1 MNRYIYSWQDLS
13 ADIKI
18 IVKQISLSG
27 WFPDFIVGVKRGGL
41 VPASVLSYYMN
52 LPLLVTSCKIKD
64 GKNVVDLVELTED
77 LKGKKLLIVDDI
89 CDEGK
94 TLEKL
99 SEEMASLGLVDFKAC
114 TIFYNTRQNFI
125 VEFWAKKIDRLRDD
139 SWVVFPW
146 EV

>member
-1 MNRYIYSWQDLS
+1 MNRHFYSWQDLS
-13 ADIKI
+13 TDIKI

-27 WFPDFIVGVKRGGL
+27 WYPDFIVGVKRGGL
-41 VPASVLSYYMN
+41 IPASVLSHYMN
-52 LPLLVTSCKIKD
+52 LPLLVTSCQVKN
-64 GKNVVDLVELTED
+64 GKNVVDLVELNKD
-77 LKGKKLLIVDDI
+77 LKGKRLLVVDDI

-99 SEEMASLGLVDFKAC
+99 SEEMSKLGLTDFKAC
-114 TIFYNTRQNFI
+114 TIFYNTRQNFV
-125 VEFWAKKIDRLRDD
+125 VEFWAKKIDRVRDS